1 MDGELIISALF
12 LFGGM
17 TMEHRVSKLESDMV
31 DVKTRLAVAES
42 NIKDI
47 REDISS
53 IKNNTAW
60 IIRLIIGAIIMA
72 VLGFISSGGIK

>member
-1 MDGELIISALF
+1 
-12 LFGGM
+12 
-17 TMEHRVSKLESDMV
+17 MEQRVSKLESDMV

-47 REDISS
+47 KEDITS

-60 IIRLIIGAIIMA
+60 IIRLIVGAIIMA
-72 VLGFISSGGIK
+72 ILGFISQGGIK